1 MSAPEQSFGDR
12 VLASP
17 TVQTLAIFVLVF
29 VAMRLLAGIWPAL
42 AALFVLSTP
51 ITVQPWTL
59 VTSVYS
65 HASLGHL
72 LSNSLVL
79 LLVGLPLERATTS
92 WAFHLFFVATGAIAG
107 LSQVWAVEVMALVTA
122 GLEFLLGWLIE
133 VPTVDGNI
141 GVLGASGAV
150 FAMLGYHATGN
161 RLSSQLFSSISIPWW
176 AQTAAFVVLAVAVT
190 LWTAAPGVAL
200 FAHFVGLLLGLV
212 AGRVGLLPRTRSA
225 GDRER
230 DRPRA

>member
-1 MSAPEQSFGDR
+1 MSAPERSLGDR
-12 VLASP
+12 ILASP
-17 TVQTLAIFVLVF
+17 TVQTLVIFVVVF
-29 VAMRLLAGIWPAL
+29 VAMQFLAGIWPAL

-72 LSNSLVL
+72 ISNSIVL

-107 LSQVWAVEVMALVTA
+107 LSQVWAVETMALVTA
-122 GLEFLLGWLIE
+122 GLEFLLGWFIE

-150 FAMLGYHATGN
+150 FAMLGYHLTGN
-161 RLSSQLFSSISIPWW
+161 RVSSQLLGSFSIPWW
-176 AQTAAFVVLAVAVT
+176 AQVAAFAVLAVAVT

-212 AGRVGLLPRTRSA
+212 AGRMGLLPSTRA
-225 GDRER
+225 TGDRDGSR
-230 DRPRA
+230 TG